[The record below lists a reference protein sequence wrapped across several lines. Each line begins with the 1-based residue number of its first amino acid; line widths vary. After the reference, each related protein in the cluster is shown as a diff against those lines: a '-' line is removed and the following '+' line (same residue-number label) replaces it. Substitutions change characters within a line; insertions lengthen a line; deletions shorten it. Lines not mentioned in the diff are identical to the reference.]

1 MERKIRERSLQTAP
15 ILVGKMLEG
24 WILTIL
30 VSVGVG
36 SLLFMVAL
44 VILLRNNIHATMFW
58 NEIVLEKITNF
69 VMDQSKEQRILNS
82 VSYNAVKGDPESVL
96 DCIDN
101 YCSQKEWAMNVGD
114 EKGVILDKVVEE
126 ADPTIALEF
135 GTYVGYSAIRIA
147 RLLKPNARLL
157 TIEFNPE
164 FASIAR
170 EIIEIAGLS
179 EKITIIEGHSQ
190 DIIPQLREKYQVDKV
205 DFVFLDHWKERYCP
219 DTILLE
225 ECGYLRKGSIL
236 LADNI
241 VYPGAPDFI
250 KYIRSHKS
258 FDCTNYP
265 SHLEYMKV
273 EDAMEKAV
281 YMG

>member
-1 MERKIRERSLQTAP
+1 
-15 ILVGKMLEG
+15 MLEN

-30 VSVGVG
+30 VSLGVG
-36 SLLFMVAL
+36 SVLVLVAT
-44 VILLRNNIHATMFW
+44 ILLVKHNVHAKIFW
-58 NEIVLEKITNF
+58 NELVLETITNF

-96 DCIDN
+96 KCIDK
-101 YCSQKEWAMNVGD
+101 YCGQYEWAMNVGD
-114 EKGVILDKVVEE
+114 EKGIILDKAVEE
-126 ADPTIALEF
+126 AEPTVALEM
-135 GTYVGYSAIRIA
+135 GTYCGYSAIRIA

-164 FASIAR
+164 FAAIAK

-179 EKITIIEGHSQ
+179 DKVTIIEGHSQ
-190 DIIPQLREKYQVDKV
+190 DVIPQLKKKYEVETL
-205 DFVFLDHWKERYCP
+205 DFVFLDHWKERYTP

-225 ECGYLRKGSIL
+225 ECGLLRKGSIL

-241 VYPGAPDFI
+241 IYPGAPEFI
-250 KYIRSHKS
+250 KYIRSNNRYE
-258 FDCTNYP
+258 CTSYP
-265 SHLEYMKV
+265 TFLEYMKV

-281 YMG
+281 YLG